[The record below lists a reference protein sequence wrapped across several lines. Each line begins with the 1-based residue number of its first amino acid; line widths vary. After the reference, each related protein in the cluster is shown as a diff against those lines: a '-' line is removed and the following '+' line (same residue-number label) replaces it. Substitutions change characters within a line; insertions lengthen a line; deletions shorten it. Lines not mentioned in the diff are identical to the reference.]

1 MRVRR
6 RPGRDGDISLLGC
19 LLGCLLQVHVLI
31 KYSKTMDFIHSAV
44 PVVPHGEGTLK
55 RGLTGGTAINTF
67 SLLLLFS

>member
-1 MRVRR
+1 MRDQR
-6 RPGRDGDISLLGC
+6 RPGRDGDIS

-55 RGLTGGTAINTF
+55 RGLTGGPAINTF